1 MHTQLVSAKNSFT
14 INLRIY
20 YEDTDAGGIVY
31 YANYLKYFERG
42 RTEWL
47 RACGLNQQHIAEVEE
62 LMFVVKN
69 ASIDYKLP
77 AKLDDE
83 IKINVEIEQLKKASI
98 VFKQQ
103 AWCMNKAQA
112 ILLAEGKV
120 TIACV
125 NTRTLRPQAIS
136 ETILQQIK
144 NYL

>member
-1 MHTQLVSAKNSFT
+1 MHTQLVSAKNTFH
-14 INLRIY
+14 IDIRIY

-31 YANYLKYFERG
+31 YANYLKFFERG

-47 RACGLNQQHIAEVEE
+47 RACGLNQQHIAEVEQ

-69 ASIDYKLP
+69 ASVDYKHP

-83 IKINVEIEQLKKASI
+83 IRVNVEIEQLKKASI

-103 AWCMNKAQA
+103 AWCIKEGQSQ
-112 ILLAEGKV
+112 LLAEGNI

-136 ETILQQIK
+136 EQILLHIK